1 MLNWFELAVSGTN
14 VLKKAYK
21 NLPTRSNI
29 ITDKK
34 VFLFTPAV
42 ALVTISP
49 GLFFGFTF
57 QYILQNNVLK
67 DCLFDRYF

>member
-1 MLNWFELAVSGTN
+1 LSDSGSLKMLILFELAVSGTN

-21 NLPTRSNI
+21 ILPTSSNI

-42 ALVTISP
+42 TFGYTSP
-49 GLFFGFTF
+49 GLFF
-57 QYILQNNVLK
+57 
-67 DCLFDRYF
+67 D